1 MKHPIITALILS
13 LCATCSLAAPITFQS
28 LLAELTD
35 AQKLATFPDPAYTC
49 AQASSYDRASDGHA
63 SDEKWFANNDFGQF
77 IRVETTE
84 GRKEYVMLDA
94 AGPGAIV
101 RIWSA
106 NPKGTL
112 RVYLDGQ
119 TTPVIAEKLENVLG
133 GKWLAPDPLSY
144 EASKGWNLYLPIPYA
159 RHCKITCDANGFYFQ
174 VNYRTYQSGTEV
186 TTLTAASLAD
196 SKATIAAAAKA
207 LTDQSI
213 AANQPITLSN
223 PNHSTTVYRAE
234 LSGQSAA
241 VLDLPPGPHAVS
253 TLIVQFNADKS
264 QWEQMSRSCIIEATF
279 DGENTVWC
287 PVGDLFA
294 SGIGAN
300 QFHDLKRSVTSDGI
314 FVCSWL
320 MPYEKSARITLRN
333 LGSSAKAQISANLSP
348 WKWNDHS
355 MHFHAVW
362 NYAYPVHALG
372 AKGTQDWNYVD
383 VSGQGVYVGDALS
396 IMNPVKDWW
405 GEGDEK
411 IFVDGEKSPSHFGTG
426 TEDYYGYAWCW
437 PARFMK
443 PFHAQSRSDGE
454 SLGNNWGRTTVT
466 RIRGLDAI
474 PFKKSLSMN
483 IEVWHWKTCDIEMA
497 TAAYFYARPGAT
509 TNRAPM
515 VKEAAATLITP
526 PPLPPPRKIAG
537 AIECEDL
544 KVTSSSPG
552 VTWESQ
558 GGYGPDLWSGAKH
571 LWVRGKKVG
580 DAIEIAVPTT
590 IDGDA
595 VIELHATKSWDYG
608 IVKFTING
616 EPAGAE
622 MDLYSGS
629 REVLAIGPIS
639 LGTHHIKGGSFT
651 LRCELVGANPK
662 SEGSRSFFGLDAVV
676 VKPKTQ

>member
-1 MKHPIITALILS
+1 MQHR
-13 LCATCSLAAPITFQS
+13 
-28 LLAELTD
+28 LLASLFFALASSCLGASPVTISTLLSEMTD
-35 AQKLATFPDPAYTC
+35 ASRLAQYPDPAYTC

-77 IRVETTE
+77 IRVETVE
-84 GRKEYVMLDA
+84 GRKEYVMMDMD
-94 AGPGAIV
+94 GPGAIV

-119 TTPVIAEKLENVLG
+119 STPVIAEKLASVLG
-133 GKWLAPDPLSY
+133 GKWIAPDPLSY

-159 RHCKITCDANGFYFQ
+159 KHCKITCDADGFYYQ
-174 VNYRTYQSGTEV
+174 VNYRTYQPGTQV
-186 TTLTAASLAD
+186 STLSAASLTGA
-196 SKATIAAAAKA
+196 KPEIEAAAHTLTTQQSVAAKTISDSA
-207 LTDQSI
+207 G
-213 AANQPITLSN
+213 
-223 PNHSTTVYRAE
+223 VVRAE
-234 LSGQSAA
+234 WNGASDAEL
-241 VLDLPPGPHAVS
+241 VLPAGSHAVS
-253 TLIVQFNADKS
+253 ALMVQFVGEKAD
-264 QWEQMSRSCIIEATF
+264 WEQLSRSCIIEATF
-279 DGENTVWC
+279 DGQSTVWC
-287 PVGDLFA
+287 PVGDLFG
-294 SGIGAN
+294 SGVGAN
-300 QFHDLKRSVTSDGI
+300 AFDDARRSVTEDGAFI
-314 FVCSWL
+314 SSWV
-320 MPYEKSARITLRN
+320 MPYEKTGRIALRGLGKKGQIKIAARV
-333 LGSSAKAQISANLSP
+333 AP
-348 WKWNDHS
+348 WSWNERS

-362 NYAYPVHALG
+362 NRAYPVHALG

-396 IMNPVKDWW
+396 IMNPVKEWW

-411 IFVDGEKSPSHFGTG
+411 IYVDGEKSPSHFGTG

-483 IEVWHWKTCDIEMA
+483 IEVWHWKACDIEMA

-509 TNRAPM
+509 ANRAPM
-515 VKEAAATLITP
+515 IKEAAATLITP

-544 KVTSSSPG
+544 KVASSSPG

-558 GGYGPDLWSGAKH
+558 GGYGPDLWSGTKH
-571 LWVRGKKVG
+571 LWVRGKRVG
-580 DAIEIAVPTT
+580 DAIEVAVPTT

-608 IVKFTING
+608 IVKFSING
-616 EPAGAE
+616 EPAGSDV
-622 MDLYSGS
+622 DLYSSG
-629 REVLAIGPIS
+629 RDVLAIGPIS

-676 VKPKTQ
+676 VKKK